1 MGEAVTDKRFTT
13 IILDA
18 LPKDM
23 YSTFKTQSIRDPDLG
38 LKEIIDMM
46 KTIFINH
53 SERSSAPRKS
63 QESYRKVWNSGHEP
77 RADNVVGESAMT
89 HTLHNCKNPRHKK
102 KDCKKLIGKVG

>member
-1 MGEAVTDKRFTT
+1 MGEAVTDKRLTT

-18 LPKDM
+18 LLKDM

-38 LKEIIDMM
+38 LEEIIDIM

-53 SERSSAPRKS
+53 SERTSAPRRS
-63 QESYRKVWNSGHEP
+63 QESYRKVWNSGREP
-77 RADNVVGESAMT
+77 RVDNVRESAMT

-102 KDCKKLIGKVG
+102 KDCKELIGKVG